1 MGLFI
6 TEGVTKDV
14 DEEAQPAGWERGV
27 GAPCFLFVHDTQTPA
42 GVQQCRC
49 SCMIEW
55 CQYHGVKITPF
66 LWYENTER
74 KENISDCQLKQVVEH

>member
-6 TEGVTKDV
+6 TERVTKDV

-27 GAPCFLFVHDTQTPA
+27 GAPCFLFAHDTQMPA
-42 GVQQCRC
+42 GVQQGRC

-55 CQYHGVKITPF
+55 CQYHGVKSLPSSGMKILKEKRTF
-66 LWYENTER
+66 LTA
-74 KENISDCQLKQVVEH
+74 D